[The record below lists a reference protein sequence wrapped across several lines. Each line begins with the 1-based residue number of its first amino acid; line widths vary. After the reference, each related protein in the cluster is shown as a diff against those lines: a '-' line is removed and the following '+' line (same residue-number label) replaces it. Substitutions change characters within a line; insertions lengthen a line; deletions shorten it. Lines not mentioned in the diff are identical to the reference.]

1 MSPSSAYLLI
11 SHGSH
16 DLRPQ
21 RAMAQLAQLLRIR
34 LASEQAKARQTIS
47 PTILPTISPQGSSGD
62 GDLLT
67 ANGLSSQPLGA
78 TRGEFNSPSKSAP
91 LVGTATLELAD
102 LPLHQQIVRF
112 AQLAKGAGCQ
122 ELKLLPLFLL
132 RGVHV
137 MEDIPWQV
145 SLAQQKLGSE
155 MVIHLL
161 PHLGANPALVRL
173 LRNQWAKLDGDAKI
187 LLSHGTSRPGVQ
199 EETGAVANQLGAV
212 AADWSVQPSLWEQV
226 SIIANSGAKRIAIL
240 AYFLFE
246 GRITDAIAQMLLE
259 IQQKFPQ
266 VQLNLGKP
274 IGVSEA
280 LVDLIMDGIRQQ

>member
-1 MSPSSAYLLI
+1 ME
-11 SHGSH
+11 
-16 DLRPQ
+16 
-21 RAMAQLAQLLRIR
+21 QLAELLRIR
-34 LASEQAKARQTIS
+34 LASQEARARQTIS
-47 PTILPTISPQGSSGD
+47 PNISPQSNSGD
-62 GDLLT
+62 GDMLT

-78 TRGEFNSPSKSAP
+78 TRGEFNSPRSSAP

-102 LPLHQQIVRF
+102 IPLHEQIVRF
-112 AQLAKGAGCQ
+112 AQLAKGADCQ

-145 SLAQQKLGSE
+145 SLAEQKLGSQTA
-155 MVIHLL
+155 IHLL

-226 SIIANSGAKRIAIL
+226 SIIANSGAKKIAIL

-274 IGVSEA
+274 IGVSEE
-280 LVDLIMDGIRQQ
+280 LVDLIMDGIRQK

>member
-1 MSPSSAYLLI
+1 ME
-11 SHGSH
+11 
-16 DLRPQ
+16 
-21 RAMAQLAQLLRIR
+21 QLAQLLRIR
-34 LASEQAKARQTIS
+34 LASQEARATEI
-47 PTILPTISPQGSSGD
+47 ILPKISPQGSSGD

-67 ANGLSSQPLGA
+67 ANGFSSQPS
-78 TRGEFNSPSKSAP
+78 TVNSQP

-102 LPLHQQIVRF
+102 IPLHEQIVRF
-112 AQLAKGAGCQ
+112 AQLAKGAGCK

-155 MVIHLL
+155 IVIHLL
-161 PHLGANPALVRL
+161 PHLGSNPALVRL
-173 LRNQWAKLDGDAKI
+173 LTNQWAKLDGDAKI

>member
-11 SHGSH
+11 SHGSN

-21 RAMAQLAQLLRIR
+21 RAMEQLAQLLRIR
-34 LASEQAKARQTIS
+34 LASSEQAKATQ
-47 PTILPTISPQGSSGD
+47 TILPTISPQGSSGD

-67 ANGLSSQPLGA
+67 ANGLSSQPL
-78 TRGEFNSPSKSAP
+78 
-91 LVGTATLELAD
+91 VGTATLELAD
-102 LPLHQQIVRF
+102 IPLHEQIVRF
-112 AQLAKGAGCQ
+112 AQLAKGAGCK

-145 SLAQQKLGSE
+145 SLAQHNVGSE
-155 MVIHLL
+155 IVIHLL

-173 LRNQWAKLDGDAKI
+173 LTNQWARLDGDAKI
-187 LLSHGTSRPGVQ
+187 LLSHGTSRPGGQ

-212 AADWSVQPSLWEQV
+212 AAYWSVQPSLWEQV
-226 SIIANSGAKRIAIL
+226 SILTESGAKRIAIL

-246 GRITDAIAQMLLE
+246 GGITDAIAQMLLE

-274 IGVSEA
+274 IGVSEG

>member
-21 RAMAQLAQLLRIR
+21 RAMEQLAQLLRIR
-34 LASEQAKARQTIS
+34 LASQEARATQ
-47 PTILPTISPQGSSGD
+47 TILPKISPQGSSGD

-78 TRGEFNSPSKSAP
+78 TRGEFNPPRSSAP

-102 LPLHQQIVRF
+102 IPLHEQIGQF
-112 AQLAKGAGCQ
+112 AQLAKGAGCK

-145 SLAQQKLGSE
+145 SIAQQKLGSE

-173 LRNQWAKLDGDAKI
+173 LTNQWAKLDGDAKI
-187 LLSHGTSRPGVQ
+187 LLSHGTSRPGGQ

-212 AADWSVQPSLWEQV
+212 AAYWSVQPSLWEQV
-226 SIIANSGAKRIAIL
+226 SILTESGAKRIAIL

-246 GRITDAIAQMLLE
+246 GGITDAMAQMLLE

-280 LVDLIMDGIRQQ
+280 LVDLIMDGIR

>member
-1 MSPSSAYLLI
+1 
-11 SHGSH
+11 
-16 DLRPQ
+16 
-21 RAMAQLAQLLRIR
+21 MAQLAQLLRIR
-34 LASEQAKARQTIS
+34 LASEQAKATE
-47 PTILPTISPQGSSGD
+47 TILPTISPQGSSGD

-67 ANGLSSQPLGA
+67 ANGLSSQPL
-78 TRGEFNSPSKSAP
+78 
-91 LVGTATLELAD
+91 VGTATLELAD
-102 LPLHQQIVRF
+102 IPLHEQIVRF
-112 AQLAKGAGCQ
+112 AQLAKGAGCK

-145 SLAQQKLGSE
+145 SLAQQKLIKQHNVGSE

-187 LLSHGTSRPGVQ
+187 LLSHGTSRPGGQ

-226 SIIANSGAKRIAIL
+226 SIIANSGAKKIAIL

-259 IQQKFPQ
+259 IQQRLPQ

-280 LVDLIMDGIRQQ
+280 LIDLIMDGIRQK

>member
-1 MSPSSAYLLI
+1 ME
-11 SHGSH
+11 
-16 DLRPQ
+16 
-21 RAMAQLAQLLRIR
+21 QLAQLLRIR
-34 LASEQAKARQTIS
+34 LASQEARARQTIS
-47 PTILPTISPQGSSGD
+47 PNISPQSNSGD
-62 GDLLT
+62 SDLLT
-67 ANGLSSQPLGA
+67 ANGLS
-78 TRGEFNSPSKSAP
+78 SAP

-102 LPLHQQIVRF
+102 LPLHEQIIRF
-112 AQLAKGAGCQ
+112 AQLAKGAGCK

-155 MVIHLL
+155 LDSQILIHLL

-173 LRNQWAKLDGDAKI
+173 LTNQWARLDGDAKI
-187 LLSHGTSRPGVQ
+187 LLSHGTSRPGGQ

-212 AADWSVQPSLWEQV
+212 ASYWLVQPSLWEQV
-226 SIIANSGAKRIAIL
+226 SILTESGAKRIAIL

-246 GRITDAIAQMLLE
+246 GGITDAIAQMLVE

-280 LVDLIMDGIRQQ
+280 LVDLIMDGIRQK

>member
-1 MSPSSAYLLI
+1 
-11 SHGSH
+11 
-16 DLRPQ
+16 
-21 RAMAQLAQLLRIR
+21 MAQLAQLLRIR
-34 LASEQAKARQTIS
+34 LASEQAKATETIS
-47 PTILPTISPQGSSGD
+47 PTILPKISPQGSSGD

-67 ANGLSSQPLGA
+67 ANGLSGQPLGA
-78 TRGEFNSPSKSAP
+78 TRGEFNSPRSSAP

-102 LPLHQQIVRF
+102 IPLHEQIGQF

-145 SLAQQKLGSE
+145 SLAQENLGSQ

-161 PHLGANPALVRL
+161 PHVGANPALVRL
-173 LRNQWAKLDGDAKI
+173 LTNQWAKLEGDAKI
-187 LLSHGTSRPGVQ
+187 LLSHGTSRPGGQ

-212 AADWSVQPSLWEQV
+212 AAYWSVQPSLWEQV
-226 SIIANSGAKRIAIL
+226 SILTESGAKRIAIL

-274 IGVSEA
+274 IGVSEG